1 MNISEH
7 FTMQEMTATST
18 GLRNVPS
25 RDQDRRIRVLV
36 RRLLQPLRYAMGPI
50 KVNSAFR
57 SLEVNS
63 AVGSHP
69 GSQHVRGEASDIEGI
84 HISNFEL
91 ASYIYNNLDFDQ
103 MILEYEEDGQP
114 KWIHVSYKETGNRK
128 ETRIAIKKKTKTE
141 YPLYTPE
148 LSQKIYGKEL

>member
-7 FTMQEMTATST
+7 FTIQEMTKTST

-36 RRLLQPLRYAMGPI
+36 RRLLQPLRYAVGPI

-63 AVGSHP
+63 AVGSHS
-69 GSQHVRGEASDIEGI
+69 GSQHVKGEAADIEGVDVT
-84 HISNFEL
+84 NFEL
-91 ASYIYNNLDFDQ
+91 AAYIYNNLEFDQ

-128 ETRIAIKKKTKTE
+128 ETRIAMKKKTKTE
-141 YPLYTPE
+141 YPLYTPM

>member
-7 FTMQEMTATST
+7 FTMQEMTTTST

-36 RRLLQPLRYAMGPI
+36 RRLLQPLRHAVGQI

-63 AVGSHP
+63 AVGSHS
-69 GSQHVRGEASDIEGI
+69 GSQHVKGEAADIEGVQVT
-84 HISNFEL
+84 NFEL

-128 ETRIAIKKKTKTE
+128 ETRIATKKKTKTE
-141 YPLYTPE
+141 YPLYTPT

>member
-7 FTMQEMTATST
+7 FTIQEMTTTST
-18 GLRNVPS
+18 GLRNIPS

-36 RRLLQPLRYAMGPI
+36 RRLLQPLRYAVGPI

-69 GSQHVRGEASDIEGI
+69 GSQHVKGEAADIEGVYVT
-84 HISNFEL
+84 NFEL
-91 ASYIYNNLDFDQ
+91 AAYIYNNLDFDQ

-128 ETRIAIKKKTKTE
+128 ETRIATKKKTKTE
-141 YPLYTPE
+141 YPLYTPT